1 VTAERSP
8 AVVPAIGAAPEAIA
22 AAEWQAAAA
31 LVGRSRRVLLC
42 THKKPDGDAIGS
54 VLGLGLALEHAGKE
68 VTLVCQDPPAN
79 GLATLPGAER
89 IITAIPAA
97 PASDE
102 WPEPLPAV
110 APDGRAAGQSEPRAA
125 AIDGQA
131 AGQSEPPP
139 DGQGGEPVAVVA
151 PNGQLPWELIITVDA
166 SSLERL
172 GTPYEANRAL
182 FEQLPIVNID
192 HHITNDRFGT
202 ANLVDPGAAA
212 ASEVVARL
220 LEHLGLD
227 PDVSVATCLLAG
239 MITDSLSFQTES
251 VTPRTLRTA
260 AALVEAGAP
269 LAALATRLLR
279 QRPRSSALLWSR
291 ALSTLQ
297 FAAGGRIAWIE
308 VTREMKAA
316 SGTTA
321 DSAGLSGFAANI
333 EGVVAGMLVEEGDDG
348 NIYVG
353 LRSATLDVAQI
364 AAQFGGGGHQRAA
377 GCHFPPPTT
386 LAEAREALLHALEAA
401 LPASS
406 RAMLE

>member
-1 VTAERSP
+1 MTTAITGTTTTTTDCPPAP
-8 AVVPAIGAAPEAIA
+8 AVVPAGRPAHEAIT

-31 LVGRSRRVLLC
+31 LIGRSRRVLLC

-54 VLGLGLALEHAGKE
+54 VLGLGLALERAGKE

-79 GLATLPGAER
+79 GLVTLPGAER
-89 IITAIPAA
+89 IVTTLPIPDVRLA
-97 PASDE
+97 DE
-102 WPEPLPAV
+102 QSEPLPV
-110 APDGRAAGQSEPRAA
+110 ALDGPAAGQEGRRVGERGGAPLPSAVA
-125 AIDGQA
+125 LDGR
-131 AGQSEPPP
+131 
-139 DGQGGEPVAVVA
+139 
-151 PNGQLPWELIITVDA
+151 LPWDLIITVDA

-172 GTPYEANRAL
+172 GAPYEANHAL
-182 FEQLPIVNID
+182 FEQLPLINVD

-202 ANLVDPGAAA
+202 VNLVDPGAAA
-212 ASEVVARL
+212 ASEVVAHL
-220 LEHLGLD
+220 LEHLDLKLD
-227 PDVSVATCLLAG
+227 VPVATCLLAG
-239 MITDSLSFQTES
+239 LVTDSLSFQTES

-260 AALVEAGAP
+260 ADLVEAGAP
-269 LAALATRLLR
+269 LAALAMRLLR
-279 QRPRSSALLWSR
+279 QRPRSSALLWSK
-291 ALSTLQ
+291 ALGTLQ

-316 SGTTA
+316 SGAAA
-321 DSAGLSGFAANI
+321 DSAGLSGFAASI

-386 LAEAREALLHALEAA
+386 LAEARDALLRALEAA